1 MTIVPPQ
8 ADGDPPRLVPAT
20 LARWAG
26 GAWEPHSPSA
36 VCAISNDTRGLEA
49 GHLYVALS
57 GERFDGH
64 TFVDEAARRGAAGA
78 IVRADWPRST
88 APAFPLL
95 RVADP
100 LAALG
105 AMAAAYRRDL
115 GPRCIGVTG
124 SAGKTTVKEWTA
136 GVAATRYVT
145 ARTRGNWNNH
155 VGLPLSLLRMPGNTQ
170 VGVFE
175 LGTNHPGEIAHL
187 ASILQPDWGIVTNVA
202 AAHIEHFGSVAAIA
216 NEKADLLRALPA
228 DGLAFVCVDDAHA
241 TLLREASRAPVVT
254 VSVRGAADYTVAPRE
269 AGARTITVIE
279 TASGERLQCTLP
291 AAGVFPAINALFAV
305 AVGRC
310 LGLDRTTLEGALAM
324 DMTLPLR
331 WQREEV
337 EGVLVV
343 NDAYNANP
351 LSMREALKT
360 FHEEPV
366 TGGRW
371 LVLGGM
377 LELGAH
383 ADDEHVALGR
393 AVAEYGDWAGLIAV
407 GGLGDCIGRGAD
419 AAGFPA
425 ARIHCCCEASDAA
438 RLLAARTRPGDGVLL
453 KASRGIRLEDVLN
466 HWRQGRVPA
475 PA

>member
-1 MTIVPPQ
+1 MTTVPPQ
-8 ADGDPPRLVPAT
+8 AEGGPPRLEPEA

-26 GAWEPHSPSA
+26 GSWEPCPPAA
-36 VCAISNDTRGLEA
+36 VCAISNDTRALEA
-49 GHLYVALS
+49 GHLYVALA

-64 TFVDEAARRGAAGA
+64 AFVVEAARRGAAGA
-78 IVRADWPRST
+78 IVRADWRRET
-88 APAFPLL
+88 DAAFPLL

-100 LAALG
+100 LGALS
-105 AMAAAYRRDL
+105 AMAAAYRREL
-115 GPRCIGVTG
+115 APRCIGVTG

-155 VGLPLSLLRMPGNTQ
+155 VGLPLSLLRMPGDTQ

-175 LGTNHPGEIAHL
+175 IGTNHPGEIAHL
-187 ASILQPDWGIVTNVA
+187 AEILRPDWGIVTNVA

-216 NEKADLLRALPA
+216 NEKADLLRALPT

-241 TLLREASRAPVVT
+241 PLLREASRAPVVT
-254 VSVRGAADYTVAPRE
+254 VSARGPADYMLAPRE
-269 AGARTITVIE
+269 AGSRAITVIE

-291 AAGVFPAINALFAV
+291 AAGAFPAINALFAV

-310 LGLDRTTLEGALAM
+310 LGLDRATLERALAM
-324 DMTLPLR
+324 DMNLPLR
-331 WQREEV
+331 WQREQV
-337 EGVLVV
+337 DGVLVI

-360 FHEEPV
+360 FHEEAVP
-366 TGGRW
+366 GGRW

-383 ADDEHVALGR
+383 AEDEHVALGR
-393 AVAEYGDWAGLIAV
+393 AVADYGDWAGLIAV

-425 ARIHCCCEASDAA
+425 TRIHCCPAASDAA